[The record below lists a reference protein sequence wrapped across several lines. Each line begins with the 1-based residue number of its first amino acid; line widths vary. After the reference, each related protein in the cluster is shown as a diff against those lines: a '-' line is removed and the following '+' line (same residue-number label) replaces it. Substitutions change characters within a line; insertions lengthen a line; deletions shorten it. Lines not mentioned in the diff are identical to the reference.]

1 MPVRKRQIFTTF
13 VFLFFTQA
21 VIAQSVGTFSD
32 SRDGQTYKT
41 ISFKEAL
48 TGKTVTWLA
57 QNLNYKV
64 EGSYAYD
71 DHENNRNEFGLL
83 YTWDAAKKA
92 CPSGWH
98 LPTDREWAMLVD
110 QFGGMDKAG
119 EALKSIKSWNED
131 GNGTNSSGFDAL
143 AGGIRRPDGSY
154 MFQGTL
160 GYFWTST
167 LINSDDKVWGWNFHY
182 GGPPSS
188 NKQNLKKAF
197 RWDVQVSVGISVR
210 LVRD

>member
-1 MPVRKRQIFTTF
+1 MMKQHVFT
-13 VFLFFTQA
+13 VLAILFFTN
-21 VIAQSVGTFSD
+21 VGIAQSTGTFTD
-32 SRDGQTYKT
+32 SRDGQNYKT
-41 ISFKEAL
+41 ISFKEDS
-48 TGKTVTWLA
+48 TGKTITWMA

-64 EGSYAYD
+64 EGSYAYND
-71 DHENNRNEFGLL
+71 NENNRNEFGLL

-98 LPTDREWAMLVD
+98 LPTDSEWTVLVD
-110 QFGGMDKAG
+110 QFGGMDNAG
-119 EALKSIKSWNED
+119 EALKSIKGWSED
-131 GNGTNSSGFDAL
+131 GNGTNTSGFNAL

-167 LINSDDKVWGWNFHY
+167 LINSVDKVWGWNFHY

-210 LVRD
+210 LVQD

>member
-1 MPVRKRQIFTTF
+1 MKQYIFTTLAF
-13 VFLFFTQA
+13 FFFTQA
-21 VIAQSVGTFSD
+21 VIAQSTGTFTD

-57 QNLNYKV
+57 QNLNFKV
-64 EGSYAYD
+64 EGSHRYD

-83 YTWDAAKKA
+83 YTWDAAKEA

-98 LPTDREWAMLVD
+98 LPTDREWSMLVD
-110 QFGGMDKAG
+110 QFGGLDKAG
-119 EALKSIKSWNED
+119 EALKSIKGWKEE
-131 GNGTNSSGFDAL
+131 GNGNNSSGFDAL

-167 LINSDDKVWGWNFHY
+167 LIIRLIKPWNGTFTMAARRVAISKILKRRSVSMPQLLPDSQFVW
-182 GGPPSS
+182 S
-188 NKQNLKKAF
+188 
-197 RWDVQVSVGISVR
+197 GIK
-210 LVRD
+210 L

>member
-1 MPVRKRQIFTTF
+1 MMKQHVFT
-13 VFLFFTQA
+13 VLAILFFTN
-21 VIAQSVGTFSD
+21 VGIAQSTGTFTD
-32 SRDGQTYKT
+32 SRDGQNYKT
-41 ISFKEAL
+41 ISFKEDS
-48 TGKTVTWLA
+48 TGKTITWLA

-64 EGSYAYD
+64 EGSYAYND
-71 DHENNRNEFGLL
+71 NENNRNEFGLL

-92 CPSGWH
+92 CPGGWH
-98 LPTDREWAMLVD
+98 LPTDSEWTVLVD
-110 QFGGMDKAG
+110 QFGGMDNAG
-119 EALKSIKSWNED
+119 EALKSIKGWSED
-131 GNGTNSSGFDAL
+131 GNGTNTSGFNAL

-167 LINSDDKVWGWNFHY
+167 LINSVDKVWGWNFHY

-210 LVRD
+210 LVQD